1 MATKWSE
8 LTDEQKAAINQKRR
22 DKYAAMEQDKKEA
35 KLAADRE
42 RLASKSE
49 EQKEDRNEK
58 RRWKCPSTYYLPLAA
73 GGHVTVTEPSAV
85 KAWWYLDRK
94 IQRHKQGFANRMKE
108 IQEWSDAGGL
118 FPWPAMRRK
127 MEATR
132 LFLQVKEKL
141 GGCCS
146 QCGTKDCWEWSWR
159 ISPKKDFMAFVGS
172 RTEDMEKVLKSPEDY
187 AMYCVTCT
195 FDLRIYC
202 FAWVFSECS
211 IRNDPKN
218 GSNPFNPILY
228 PEWLERA
235 KWMYPPGKALEERID
250 NGVVKSLKYKVPYK
264 DGSMIYGF
272 LRKDRYHDYIG
283 ANPRKLAWTEIGY
296 SLGTVS

>member
-1 MATKWSE
+1 MGTKWKDF
-8 LTDEQKAAINQKRR
+8 TAEQKEEVNRKRR
-22 DKYAAMEQDKKEA
+22 EKYAALDVEKKAA
-35 KLAADRE
+35 KLEADKI
-42 RLASKSE
+42 RLANQSE
-49 EQKEDRNEK
+49 EQKEERNSRRRRQCPKVYRLSEAMGGGEVTDPATCEWYFKAEK
-58 RRWKCPSTYYLPLAA
+58 RAER
-73 GGHVTVTEPSAV
+73 
-85 KAWWYLDRK
+85 R
-94 IQRHKQGFANRMKE
+94 RQGFENRMKE

-132 LFLQVKEKL
+132 LFIQVKEKL

-159 ISPKKDFMAFVGS
+159 ISLKKDFMAFVGS
-172 RTEDMEKVLKSPEDY
+172 RTEDMEKVLKNPEDY

-202 FAWVFSECS
+202 FAWVFSPYS
-211 IRNDPKN
+211 PRNDPKSTLKQFLPKYAN
-218 GSNPFNPILY
+218 W
-228 PEWLERA
+228 EEKV